1 MFRQIATILL
11 LCLFVFNIVGYRIL
25 VNISLATADTQL
37 QVALDNNTYHQAD
50 LFLVKIPINLP
61 YQTNWKGYER
71 VDGEVT
77 VAGETY
83 KYVQRK
89 VENDTMY
96 LQCIRHTE
104 KNNIQQKANDYFGK
118 STDVANTNTSKK
130 SSTNT
135 VKYSVDDFV
144 YNHTEWQALIIIN
157 INSFIT
163 QPNATL
169 GSSHLQQLIRPPQA

>member
-1 MFRQIATILL
+1 MSIAK
-11 LCLFVFNIVGYRIL
+11 
-25 VNISLATADTQL
+25 ADAQL
-37 QVALDNNTYHQAD
+37 EIALDNKSYNQTD
-50 LFLVKIPINLP
+50 VFLVKIPINLP

-118 STDVANTNTSKK
+118 STDVANNNTSKK
-130 SSTNT
+130 SSNNT
-135 VKYSVDDFV
+135 VKYSVEDFL
-144 YNHTEWQALIIIN
+144 YNHHFEWQPLTFTN
-157 INSFIT
+157 TQSFAT

-169 GSSHLQQLIRPPQA
+169 GSSYLQQLIRPPQA